1 MCEVMTSDDEPLGMV
16 PVISWNGLGIIFS
29 ILRVLHG
36 VIMLILPILGGNPD
50 IQKLEIS
57 EIYKKTEP
65 GGIFFFFFSKN
76 LSLRKER
83 KNRCSV

>member
-65 GGIFFFFFSKN
+65 GGIFFLFFFEKSFVKK
-76 LSLRKER
+76 RK
-83 KNRCSV
+83 KKSM